1 MSVKLNKK
9 NNMKKTRMM
18 IVIDTPT
25 RKRLLD
31 FFKVSYPTLKS
42 ALEYKTHTPQAKK
55 IRKAALEMGGRVFSS
70 ENGF

>member
-1 MSVKLNKK
+1 
-9 NNMKKTRMM
+9 MKKTSKIIM
-18 IVIDTPT
+18 IDAPI

-31 FFKVSYPTLKS
+31 LFKVSYPTLKS
-42 ALEYKTHTPQAKK
+42 ALECKTHTPQAKK